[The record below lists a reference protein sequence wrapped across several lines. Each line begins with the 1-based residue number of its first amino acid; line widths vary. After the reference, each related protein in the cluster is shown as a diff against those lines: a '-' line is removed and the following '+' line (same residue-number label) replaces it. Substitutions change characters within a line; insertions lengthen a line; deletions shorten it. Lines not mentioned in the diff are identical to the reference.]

1 MPPSPHGQANR
12 VRRRNKAA
20 ARIDSDWGRARCSGA
35 TMKIRYSMGYA
46 LAILIASAFVLGTSL
61 LTGVSINTLT
71 GVLLLAISIG
81 FMVRPMAELTETELT
96 LFALVGP
103 VKKHYPAAQL
113 RLVDGRLYSGDKK
126 VRLPVWAANRDDWR
140 AVLQK
145 LQARGPAT

>member
-1 MPPSPHGQANR
+1 MLA
-12 VRRRNKAA
+12 
-20 ARIDSDWGRARCSGA
+20 A

-46 LAILIASAFVLGTSL
+46 LAILIASAFVLGTSI

-103 VKKHYPAAQL
+103 VKKHYPTAQL

-126 VRLPVWAANRDDWR
+126 VRLPAWAANRDDWR

-145 LQARGPAT
+145 LQARGPANSSQE